1 MSFIIRT
8 MSGIALAIAALGG
21 GEAVA
26 QQKVTL
32 AIATAVLDV
41 SQANVSSIPLYTG
54 CWKQAGLDVTVQTT
68 SGSTAIQALATGQ
81 VDFAYLGAA
90 NVITA
95 RAKGAPLK
103 SVYLNLRKNFQFP
116 VVMDSSPIKSIAQFK
131 GKTIGVAS
139 YGTPTLQVVKA
150 MLVEAGLDPNKDVTF
165 IETGFG
171 AQAVAA
177 LTNKTVDVWG
187 TWDSQAATAENLGV
201 KLRRFSSPYADRLR
215 LGAAFFVR
223 EDRIK
228 KDPQA
233 IAGLLKCVAK
243 ASAMI
248 ARDPEGAVRAHWKI
262 YPATKPSGVADAE
275 AFAQALHIL
284 KTRSEFVKLE
294 PGEKW
299 GEIPLEAVTAMV
311 EFMQTNGAQLGDM
324 KAADFFTNEFIPAV
338 NDFDAAAVEAG
349 VKTFPSN

>member
-1 MSFIIRT
+1 MKLKSVFCI
-8 MSGIALAIAALGG
+8 GLVLAAVSCGGHKAA
-21 GEAVA
+21 A

-41 SQANVSSIPLYTG
+41 SQANVSSIPLFTG
-54 CWKQAGLDVTVQTT
+54 CWKQAGLDITIQTT

-81 VDFAYLGAA
+81 VEFAYLGAA

-116 VVMDSSPIKSIAQFK
+116 VVMDTSPIRSIADFK
-131 GKTIGVAS
+131 GKTVGIAS

-171 AQAVAA
+171 AQAVSA
-177 LTNKTVDVWG
+177 LTNKSVDIWA

-223 EDRIK
+223 EDLIK
-228 KDPQA
+228 KDPKA
-233 IAGLLKCVAK
+233 IAGLLKCVAE

-262 YPATKPSGVADAE
+262 YPATKPSGVNDDE
-275 AFAQALHIL
+275 AFSQALHIL

-294 PGEKW
+294 SGEKW
-299 GEIPLEAVTAMV
+299 GEIPEEAVSSMI
-311 EFMQTNGAQLGDM
+311 EFMRTNGAQLGGLKPTDV
-324 KAADFFTNEFIPAV
+324 FTNEFIPAV
-338 NDFDAAAVEAG
+338 NDFNSAAVEAG
-349 VKTFPSN
+349 VKTFPSK